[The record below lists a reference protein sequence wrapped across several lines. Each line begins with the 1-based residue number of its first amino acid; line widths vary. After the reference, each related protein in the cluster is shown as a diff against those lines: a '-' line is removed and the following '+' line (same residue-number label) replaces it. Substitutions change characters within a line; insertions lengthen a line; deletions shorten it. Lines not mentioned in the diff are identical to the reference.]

1 MRIMRPIASAAF
13 LALLSLPFS
22 ALAFRDDL
30 ATDAQSCAARYTDAS
45 PEWRLECHL
54 QRQAIGCEGDSA
66 AGDELDAALQGSSL
80 PYRFQRGL
88 QRFRARTGDERPF
101 CDLPGEARREVMREA
116 LAPVRVRAESG
127 KAWLMTR
134 LKGASGEI
142 DALAVENALRI
153 RRQLTIDTLC

>member
-1 MRIMRPIASAAF
+1 MRIMGPIASGAF

-66 AGDELDAALQGSSL
+66 AGDELEGAPQGASL

-88 QRFRARTGDERPF
+88 QRLRARPGGD
-101 CDLPGEARREVMREA
+101 
-116 LAPVRVRAESG
+116 AP
-127 KAWLMTR
+127 
-134 LKGASGEI
+134 
-142 DALAVENALRI
+142 
-153 RRQLTIDTLC
+153 